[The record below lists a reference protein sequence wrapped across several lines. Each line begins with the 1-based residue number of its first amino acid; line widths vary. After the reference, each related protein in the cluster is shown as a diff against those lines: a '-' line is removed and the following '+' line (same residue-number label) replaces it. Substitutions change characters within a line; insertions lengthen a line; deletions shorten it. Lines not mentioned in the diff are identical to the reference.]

1 MRTLSLGG
9 LEVDPDSVNSRE
21 ILDETFAGYRV
32 LWRYL
37 GALSLAVTL
46 GVVLFTVLLVVAM
59 GMIGVYAAVVLSV
72 VATFW
77 VVGMLVQ
84 TIDDLHEDDEPE
96 TSLRARFARFWP
108 HVNRVSAAA
117 LLLSL
122 LFAPGWLLMASG
134 HAGIGALLV
143 LVGVVVSPWFVLAV
157 PLVVIEGYGVG
168 DAFVESRQAVA
179 GNALKVF
186 WVLFVLGFLTGLV
199 ANLAERLAIAI
210 TDSWELALL
219 VSGVFDAVVTTPL
232 MALALIGIYQ
242 ALRQPVASPAGA
254 PATA

>member
-1 MRTLSLGG
+1 VSALSLGELG
-9 LEVDPDSVNSRE
+9 VDPDGVSTRE
-21 ILDETFAGYRV
+21 VFDHTYSGYRA

-37 GALSLAVTL
+37 GALSLAVA
-46 GVVLFTVLLVVAM
+46 VVVVVFTILLVAAM

-72 VATFW
+72 VASFW
-77 VVGMLVQ
+77 AVGLLVQ

-134 HAGIGALLV
+134 HAALGALLV
-143 LVGVVVSPWFVLAV
+143 LVGVVVGPWFVLAV
-157 PLVVIEGYGVG
+157 PLVVIEGCGVG
-168 DAFVESRQAVA
+168 DAFAESRQAVA

-186 WVLFVLGFLTGLV
+186 WVLFVLGFLTGIV
-199 ANLAERLAIAI
+199 ANLLEGVAVSV
-210 TDSWELALL
+210 TDSWALALIL
-219 VSGVFDAVVTTPL
+219 SGVFDAVVTTPL
-232 MALALIGIYQ
+232 MALALIAIYQ
-242 ALRQPVASPAGA
+242 ALRQPAAPPTGA
-254 PATA
+254 PAAA